1 MDIRFRCP
9 DFDNK
14 TSALNKVTEW
24 IHEDYHRVAMLAP
37 TFNRAGL
44 SLSALNE
51 AYFLDEREL
60 QVLARHPLASIGGHT
75 ASHAPLA
82 SLDVLSAPAALL
94 HNPNY
99 LAKLLPLPLPP
110 LA

>member
-60 QVLARHPLASIGGHT
+60 LVLARHPLPSIGGHT
-75 ASHAPLA
+75 PSHAPLPA
-82 SLDVLSAPAALL
+82 PDGLSTPAEIEPDP
-94 HNPNY
+94 HY
-99 LAKLLPLPLPP
+99 
-110 LA
+110 